1 MLNDLPNIWM
11 QQRLSAC
18 YQEIGPER
26 RDRIYEACN
35 LFWRHLFDPLGF
47 LIPGVLSTGTPKPTG
62 PAPQIASMCYF
73 EGDYRGV
80 EAFSIVEEPI
90 FDSCNLSYFLK
101 TLDQGSIRVSCQHGI
116 AHVQIDVSSNEFHP
130 TGIPPMAPGNGNLT
144 DILPNPRTSS

>member
-1 MLNDLPNIWM
+1 
-11 QQRLSAC
+11 
-18 YQEIGPER
+18 
-26 RDRIYEACN
+26 
-35 LFWRHLFDPLGF
+35 
-47 LIPGVLSTGTPKPTG
+47 
-62 PAPQIASMCYF
+62 MCYF

-101 TLDQGSIRVSCQHGI
+101 TLDQGSIRVSRQHGI

-144 DILPNPRTSS
+144 DILPNPRTSSIIATNLEQLAKNTVDPIESLSKRFRETDMDRHREPESVMHSAIIAKVQMANAEGLLSLLSWNFNT

>member
-1 MLNDLPNIWM
+1 
-11 QQRLSAC
+11 
-18 YQEIGPER
+18 
-26 RDRIYEACN
+26 
-35 LFWRHLFDPLGF
+35 
-47 LIPGVLSTGTPKPTG
+47 
-62 PAPQIASMCYF
+62 MCYF

-101 TLDQGSIRVSCQHGI
+101 TLDQGSIRVSRQHGI

-144 DILPNPRTSS
+144 DILPNPRTSSIIATNLEQVAKNTVDPIESLIKRFRETDMDRHREP